1 MAQLPIPT
9 TWLAFGMIL
18 LDLSREGLRRQYAPA
33 PGANSPPARRYARRA
48 SAASVIRRTAHKT
61 SPCRGLSAPQPAPLL
76 ARAVGQAPRK
86 AYFHKNRRGRFRRR
100 YKVSPIL

>member
-18 LDLSREGLRRQYAPA
+18 LDLSLEGPRRENAPA
-33 PGANSPPARRYARRA
+33 PCANSPPVRCCARRA
-48 SAASVIRRTAHKT
+48 SAASVIRRTGRKT
-61 SPCRGLSAPQPAPLL
+61 SLCRGLSAPQPAPLL

-86 AYFHKNRRGRFRRR
+86 AYFHKKRRGRFRRR

>member
-18 LDLSREGLRRQYAPA
+18 LDLSLEGLRRRSAPA
-33 PGANSPPARRYARRA
+33 PCTNSPPVRRRARRA
-48 SAASVIRRTAHKT
+48 SAAPAIRRTAHKT
-61 SPCRGLSAPQPAPLL
+61 FLCRGLSAPQPAPLL
-76 ARAVGQAPRK
+76 ARAVGRAPRL
-86 AYFHKNRRGRFRRR
+86 AYFHTKRRGRFRRR

>member
-9 TWLAFGMIL
+9 TWVVFGMIL
-18 LDLSREGLRRQYAPA
+18 LDLSLEGLRRRNDPA
-33 PGANSPPARRYARRA
+33 PCTNSPPARRCARWA
-48 SAASVIRRTAHKT
+48 SAASAIRRTAHKT

-76 ARAVGQAPRK
+76 ARAAGQAPRE
-86 AYFHKNRRGRFRRR
+86 AYFHRKRRGRFRRR